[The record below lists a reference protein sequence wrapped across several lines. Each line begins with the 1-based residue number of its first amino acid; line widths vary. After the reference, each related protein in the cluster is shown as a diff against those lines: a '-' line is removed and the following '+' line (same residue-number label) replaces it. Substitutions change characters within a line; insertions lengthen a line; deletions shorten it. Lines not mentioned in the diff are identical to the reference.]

1 MRIIIDKNIMVPMRD
16 GVEMATDV
24 YRLDTDEPSP
34 VLVQRLPYNK
44 DLAGLSNFAM
54 DFQRAVRSGYAV
66 VIQDT
71 RGRFQSGG
79 EFNPFFD
86 EAGDGVDAIEWAAS
100 QPWSTGKI
108 GMIGASYFGA
118 TQWLAATKSPGALK
132 AIAPVVTAADYYEG
146 WAYQGGAFELGFN
159 LNWTLSTLALG
170 EMNRRLGAG
179 QASIDDLM
187 AVIASADA
195 CDDLYWRMPLT
206 DMPALEGI
214 APYYF
219 DWLNHPDYDDFW
231 RQIAP
236 KERYGEITVPALNM
250 GGWYDLFIGGTL
262 ANYRDMK
269 QQGGSDESRRFQR
282 LIVGPW
288 AHGVFGGNYADRRF
302 GIRSS
307 SDGFDLTG
315 AQLRWYDY
323 WLKGEK
329 NGLPE
334 DKPVQIFVMGA
345 NTWRYEDDWPLPDT
359 RYTSY
364 YLHSSGKANSRFGDG
379 TLSIDQPDDEP
390 EDVYLYDPRNPVPT
404 CGGATFLPGLQVGAN
419 AGPRDQRQVE
429 ERPDVLCY
437 TTDPLAEPVE
447 VTGHIELV
455 LFASSSALDTDF
467 TGKLVD
473 VAPDGEATILTD
485 GILRARYRDSMS
497 EPSPLE
503 PERVYELR
511 LDLWATAN
519 LFRVGHRIRLEVSS
533 SNFPRFDRNTNSGNT
548 IAEDGPDDLVQAV
561 NRIFHDRVR
570 PSHVVLPVIDREATV
585 L

>member
-1 MRIIIDKNIMVPMRD
+1 MRIIIDKNVMVPMRD

-24 YRLDTDEPSP
+24 YRRDTDEPSP
-34 VLVQRLPYNK
+34 VLLQRLPYNK
-44 DLAGLSNFAM
+44 EMAGLGNFAM
-54 DFQRAVRSGYAV
+54 DVQRAVRSGYVV

-86 EAGDGVDAIEWAAS
+86 EAEDGVDAIEWAAS
-100 QPWSTGKI
+100 QSWSTGKV
-108 GMIGASYFGA
+108 GMIGGSYFGA
-118 TQWLAATKSPGALK
+118 TQWLPATKSPDALK
-132 AIAPVVTAADYYEG
+132 AIAPVVTAADYHEG

-159 LNWTLSTLALG
+159 LIWTLSTLALG

-179 QASIDDLM
+179 KASIDDLM
-187 AVIASADA
+187 ALIASADA
-195 CDDLYWRMPLT
+195 CNDLYWRLPLT
-206 DMPALEGI
+206 DMPVLDGI

-219 DWLNHPDYDDFW
+219 DWLKHPDYDDYW

-236 KERYGEITVPALNM
+236 KEHYSEITVPALNV

-262 ANYRDMK
+262 ANYRDMR
-269 QQGGSDESRRFQR
+269 QQGGSEESRRFQR

-288 AHGVFGGNYADRRF
+288 AHGVFGGNYADRQF
-302 GIRSS
+302 GIRAS

-323 WLKGEK
+323 WLKSEE
-329 NGLPE
+329 NGLPD

-345 NTWRYEDDWPLPDT
+345 NTWRHEDDWPLPDT
-359 RYTSY
+359 RYTPY
-364 YLHSSGKANSRFGDG
+364 YLRSRGKANTRFGDG
-379 TLSIDQPDDEP
+379 TLSTDQPAEEP
-390 EDVYLYDPRNPVPT
+390 EDVYLYDPRDPVPT

-429 ERPDVLCY
+429 ERADILCY
-437 TTDPLAEPVE
+437 TSEPLVEPME
-447 VTGHIELV
+447 VIGHIELV

-473 VAPDGEATILTD
+473 VSPDGEATILTD
-485 GILRARYRDSMS
+485 GILRARYRESMS
-497 EPSPLE
+497 QPSHLE
-503 PERVYELR
+503 PGHVYELR

-519 LFRVGHRIRLEVSS
+519 LFKAGHRIRLEVSS
-533 SNFPRFDRNTNSGNT
+533 SNFPRFDRNTNTGNT

-561 NRIFHDRVR
+561 NRVFHDRVR
-570 PSHVVLPVIDREATV
+570 PSHLILPIIKR
-585 L
+585 